1 MVSLIKVVCNDAFVW
16 CFFLNVQ
23 VGAWAKIDFNL
34 IVSHPL
40 IYSWPLFTLSEHTKR
55 TDFVDET
62 GYNKNNNF
70 DNRQIS
76 HLFWVLKRTVSS
88 KHFFWLH
95 KT

>member
-1 MVSLIKVVCNDAFVW
+1 MMLLFDV
-16 CFFLNVQ
+16 FLNVQ
-23 VGAWAKIDFNL
+23 VGAWAKIDFDL

-62 GYNKNNNF
+62 GYIKNNNF

-76 HLFWVLKRTVSS
+76 RTFVLGAQKNCLIET
-88 KHFFWLH
+88 LLL
-95 KT
+95 TA